1 MVGWVRHLLS
11 VALPMARGVK
21 GPFPHI
27 HQILKVFKLFDTVP
41 SVEQNCTIYETAP
54 EDLHESVR
62 RGKSLIRSKRD
73 SPLEIQQLEQTLRQQ
88 GYQRIAGIDE
98 AGRGA
103 LAGPVVAAAV
113 ILPINCQISGVTD
126 SKQLTPK
133 QRARLF
139 DDIHRTAVA
148 VEVGCVD
155 NKEIDQINILQAT
168 MGAMAQAMAQITPSP
183 DYALVDGTHLPDISL
198 PRCCD
203 RDSEQPAKAI
213 PKGDTLVQSIAAA
226 SIIAKVTRDRLMIE
240 FDKIYPGYDFRSHK
254 GYGTLLHRQAIAQL
268 GPCPIHRHSFKLQ

>member
-1 MVGWVRHLLS
+1 M
-11 VALPMARGVK
+11 
-21 GPFPHI
+21 
-27 HQILKVFKLFDTVP
+27 
-41 SVEQNCTIYETAP
+41 
-54 EDLHESVR
+54 R
-62 RGKSLIRSKRD
+62 RGKPPIRNRQD
-73 SPLEIQQLEQTLRQQ
+73 HPAEIQPFEQAIRQQ
-88 GYQRIAGIDE
+88 GYRRIAGIDE

-113 ILPINCQISGVTD
+113 IFPIDCQISGVTD

-133 QRARLF
+133 QRDRLF
-139 DDIHRTAVA
+139 DAIHRTAIA
-148 VEVGCVD
+148 VSVGRVD

-168 MGAMAQAMAQITPSP
+168 MRAMAQAIAQITPAP
-183 DYALVDGTHLPDISL
+183 DYVLVDGTHLPEI
-198 PRCCD
+198 PF
-203 RDSEQPAKAI
+203 PAKAI

-240 FDKIYPGYDFRSHK
+240 FDEIYPGYGFQSHK

>member
-1 MVGWVRHLLS
+1 MKGGKTPITH
-11 VALPMARGVK
+11 RGNS
-21 GPFPHI
+21 PA
-27 HQILKVFKLFDTVP
+27 
-41 SVEQNCTIYETAP
+41 E
-54 EDLHESVR
+54 
-62 RGKSLIRSKRD
+62 IR
-73 SPLEIQQLEQTLRQQ
+73 QFEQTLRQQ

-113 ILPINCQISGVTD
+113 ILPTDCRISGVTD

-139 DDIHRTAVA
+139 DEIHRTAVA
-148 VEVGCVD
+148 VGVGRVG
-155 NKEIDQINILQAT
+155 NQEIDQINILQAT
-168 MGAMAQAMAQITPSP
+168 MRAMAQAITQTTPSP
-183 DYALVDGTHLPDISL
+183 DYVLVDGTHLPEISL
-198 PRCCD
+198 PRLH

-213 PKGDTLVQSIAAA
+213 PKGDTLIQSISAA

-240 FDKIYPGYDFRSHK
+240 LDETYPGYDFRIHK
-254 GYGTLLHRQAIAQL
+254 GYGTLRHRQAIAQL

>member
-1 MVGWVRHLLS
+1 MS
-11 VALPMARGVK
+11 
-21 GPFPHI
+21 
-27 HQILKVFKLFDTVP
+27 
-41 SVEQNCTIYETAP
+41 
-54 EDLHESVR
+54 
-62 RGKSLIRSKRD
+62 RGKPPIRDRQD
-73 SPLEIQQLEQTLRQQ
+73 YPAEIQQFEQTLRQQ

-133 QRARLF
+133 RRDELF
-139 DDIHRTAVA
+139 DVIRHTAVA
-148 VEVGCVD
+148 VGVGSVD
-155 NKEIDQINILQAT
+155 SKEIDQINILQAT
-168 MGAMAQAMAQITPSP
+168 MGAMAQAIAQITPSP
-183 DYALVDGTHLPDISL
+183 DYVLVDGIHLPEIAL
-198 PRCCD
+198 PRVH
-203 RDSEQPAKAI
+203 RDPEQPAKAI

-240 FDKIYPGYDFRSHK
+240 LDEIYPCYGFQRHK

>member
-1 MVGWVRHLLS
+1 M
-11 VALPMARGVK
+11 K
-21 GPFPHI
+21 G
-27 HQILKVFKLFDTVP
+27 
-41 SVEQNCTIYETAP
+41 
-54 EDLHESVR
+54 
-62 RGKSLIRSKRD
+62 SKPPIAHRD
-73 SPLEIQQLEQTLRQQ
+73 SHPAEIQQFEQTLRQQ

-113 ILPINCQISGVTD
+113 ILPFNCQISGVTD

-133 QRARLF
+133 RRAGLF
-139 DDIHRTAVA
+139 DEIRRTAVA
-148 VEVGCVD
+148 VGIGCVD

-168 MGAMAQAMAQITPSP
+168 MAAMAQAIVQITPAP
-183 DYALVDGTHLPDISL
+183 DYALVDGTHLPKISL
-198 PRCCD
+198 
-203 RDSEQPAKAI
+203 PAKAI

-240 FDKIYPGYDFRSHK
+240 LDETYPGYGFQVHK

-268 GPCPIHRHSFKLQ
+268 GPCSIHRHSFKLQ

>member
-1 MVGWVRHLLS
+1 MKGGK
-11 VALPMARGVK
+11 LPIARK
-21 GPFPHI
+21 ENYP
-27 HQILKVFKLFDTVP
+27 
-41 SVEQNCTIYETAP
+41 A
-54 EDLHESVR
+54 
-62 RGKSLIRSKRD
+62 
-73 SPLEIQQLEQTLRQQ
+73 EIQQVEQTLRQQ

-113 ILPINCQISGVTD
+113 ILPVNCQISGVTD

-133 QRARLF
+133 KREGLF
-139 DDIHRTAVA
+139 DEIHRAAVA
-148 VEVGCVD
+148 VGVGCV
-155 NKEIDQINILQAT
+155 NNQEIDQINILRAT
-168 MGAMAQAMAQITPSP
+168 MSAMAQAVVQITPSP
-183 DYALVDGTHLPDISL
+183 DYALVDGTHLPDIFLS
-198 PRCCD
+198 
-203 RDSEQPAKAI
+203 AKAI

-240 FDKIYPGYDFRSHK
+240 FDETYPGYGFRVHK

>member
-1 MVGWVRHLLS
+1 MKGGKPPIGH
-11 VALPMARGVK
+11 RGSY
-21 GPFPHI
+21 PAETQQF
-27 HQILKVFKLFDTVP
+27 
-41 SVEQNCTIYETAP
+41 EQN
-54 EDLHESVR
+54 
-62 RGKSLIRSKRD
+62 
-73 SPLEIQQLEQTLRQQ
+73 LRQQ

-113 ILPINCQISGVTD
+113 ILPVDCQISGVTD

-133 QRARLF
+133 KRDELF
-139 DDIHRTAVA
+139 DEIYRTAVA
-148 VEVGCVD
+148 VGVGRVE

-168 MGAMAQAMAQITPSP
+168 MGAMAQAIAQITPSP
-183 DYALVDGTHLPDISL
+183 DYALVDGTHLPRIS
-198 PRCCD
+198 P
-203 RDSEQPAKAI
+203 PAEAI

-240 FDKIYPGYDFRSHK
+240 LDKTYPGYGFQVHK

-268 GPCPIHRHSFKLQ
+268 GPCPIHRRSFKLQ